1 MEGRIVGDKIYK
13 FGYGNTTVELALPAE
28 QVIHEV
34 EGRPVAAIED
44 VPAAVRQALRN
55 PIGTPP
61 LREIVKTGETV
72 AIVVSDIT
80 RAWIKANQFLPTL
93 LDELN
98 AAGIPDQDIFIMIA
112 LGAHRPHT
120 DEEDVVVC
128 GASVCHR
135 VRIYQHNARDK
146 AGLVYNGKTSR
157 GVEAWTNK
165 RVMEADRIILTGGI
179 VYHLMAGFGAG
190 RKAVMPGI
198 SGYETIQANHR
209 FCLHPEVGH
218 GLNPNCM
225 SGRTEGN
232 DMHEDQMEIATLV
245 DPDFLLNV
253 VNTPEGKFAGI
264 FAGHWQKAW
273 EEGCKLVEKIY
284 GIPITA
290 KADLVVAAAG
300 GFPKDINLYQGSKS
314 LDNAYMATKSGGVAI
329 CFLECRDI
337 MEPAE
342 FSNWFKYPDALAFE
356 TALRAA
362 FTVPGFIAF
371 KCISIAQDISMI
383 VVTKPENAE
392 FIRKTGMI
400 PASSAEEAMQIARK
414 KIGRNDFTITVMS
427 HAANTVPL
435 LKEG

>member
-1 MEGRIVGDKIYK
+1 MGDKK
-13 FGYGNTTVELALPAE
+13 FSFGYGNKVVELALPE
-28 QVIHEV
+28 ERIIHEI
-34 EGRPVAAIED
+34 EGRPAAAMED
-44 VPAAVRQALRN
+44 VPAAVLSALRN

-61 LREIVKTGETV
+61 LKEVVKPGETV
-72 AIVVSDIT
+72 AIIVSDIT

-98 AAGIPDQDIFIMIA
+98 EAGIPDQDIFIMIA

-120 DEEDVVVC
+120 EEENVTVC

-146 AGLVYNGKTSR
+146 ASLVYSGKTSH
-157 GVEAWTNK
+157 GVEAWNNK

-209 FCLHPEVGH
+209 LCMHPEVGH
-218 GLNPNCM
+218 GLNPHCM
-225 SGRTEGN
+225 SGRTNGN
-232 DMHEDQMEIATLV
+232 EMHEDQMEIATFV

-253 VNTPEGKFAGI
+253 VFTPEGKLAGV
-264 FAGHWQKAW
+264 FAGHWQTAW

-284 GIPITA
+284 GIPIEA
-290 KADLVVAAAG
+290 KADLVVASAG
-300 GFPKDINLYQGSKS
+300 GFPKDINLYQGAKT
-314 LDNAYMATKSGGVAI
+314 LDNAYMATKPGGVAI
-329 CFLECRDI
+329 CFLECKDI

-342 FSNWFKYPDALAFE
+342 FSDWFKYPDAETFE
-356 TALRAA
+356 NALRAA

-371 KCISIAQDISMI
+371 KCITIAKNISMI
-383 VVTKPENAE
+383 VVTKPENAD

-400 PASSAEEAMQIARK
+400 PASSAEEAMQIARE
-414 KIGRNDFTITVMS
+414 KIGRKDFTITVMS
-427 HAANTVPL
+427 HAANTVPI
-435 LKEG
+435 LK